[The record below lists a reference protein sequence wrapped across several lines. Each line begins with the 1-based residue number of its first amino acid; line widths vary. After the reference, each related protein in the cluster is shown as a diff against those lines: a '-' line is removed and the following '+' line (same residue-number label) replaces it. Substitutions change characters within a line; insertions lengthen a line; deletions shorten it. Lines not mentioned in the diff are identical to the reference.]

1 MAVREYIG
9 ARYIPIFAT
18 DAEWSSANTY
28 EPLTVVTYEG
38 CSYVSRQYVP
48 AGIDLDNGDYWVL
61 WADFNAQVE
70 AYREEVQAFDGR
82 IDALED
88 GLPVSD
94 FDENTTVKDAIDG
107 VKALLPASDFAS
119 DATVKDAIDGI
130 GALLPTTAFDS
141 TNTVDARFDVIEA
154 DSWVTTTRIA
164 DDAITADKIA
174 DNAIASSNIVSNA
187 ITSEKLADSAVT
199 TSKIADNS
207 VTKDK
212 IANEDI
218 LLIFGDSWCE
228 ANLYQDWITP
238 LNKILN
244 CGEVLNYGVGGASFA
259 YNSGNSVSTQVAL
272 ANSELTQTQ
281 KNNVKYVIV
290 MAGVND
296 HHPRAA
302 AGVLDAIDNVMK
314 TCKADFPNALIQ
326 WFPTSCAPSYDNS
339 NGPKWLFCN
348 STFWT
353 YISKKIGASGSNDDA
368 NRYCFP
374 SCGIA
379 FYLCQDSPVSAFFDN
394 SKLHLSAY
402 GKNAIVPAIL
412 EGFGLMNIPY
422 YVGYSFTK
430 GTDRVVSV
438 SLTPIDIRLHGQYS
452 EFTDSQF
459 NEAIG
464 NRILV
469 SMSARLALRLYNGA
483 NVEFF
488 VFGSTDGSASAIDY
502 CTVAPTDSYTG
513 ATFSPRGGQSG
524 VRYILG

>member
-212 IANEDI
+212 IAN
-218 LLIFGDSWCE
+218 DSLVPEGCVV
-228 ANLYQDWITP
+228 
-238 LNKILN
+238 
-244 CGEVLNYGVGGASFA
+244 C
-259 YNSGNSVSTQVAL
+259 
-272 ANSELTQTQ
+272 
-281 KNNVKYVIV
+281 
-290 MAGVND
+290 
-296 HHPRAA
+296 
-302 AGVLDAIDNVMK
+302 DNV
-314 TCKADFPNALIQ
+314 
-326 WFPTSCAPSYDNS
+326 
-339 NGPKWLFCN
+339 
-348 STFWT
+348 
-353 YISKKIGASGSNDDA
+353 ASGETANTAKDA
-368 NRYCFP
+368 
-374 SCGIA
+374 SDA
-379 FYLCQDSPVSAFFDN
+379 LVS
-394 SKLHLSAY
+394 L
-402 GKNAIVPAIL
+402 
-412 EGFGLMNIPY
+412 
-422 YVGYSFTK
+422 GYSRQDATK
-430 GTDRVVSV
+430 AVNAVINDGDDVETV
-438 SLTPIDIRLHGQYS
+438 IK
-452 EFTDSQF
+452 
-459 NEAIG
+459 A
-464 NRILV
+464 
-469 SMSARLALRLYNGA
+469 ALKKL
-483 NVEFF
+483 F
-488 VFGSTDGSASAIDY
+488 
-502 CTVAPTDSYTG
+502 
-513 ATFSPRGGQSG
+513 
-524 VRYILG
+524 